1 MGCLENKSEPFFHE
15 KIILVWIFWTS
26 FHAFY
31 DIMQIASSGTH
42 EPLVQSFVSRARKG
56 AITFAT
62 SAFNNRPLQLSAG
75 MSKHMANMV
84 SWKNNVFFP
93 PPYKWDLKKP
103 FV

>member
-1 MGCLENKSEPFFHE
+1 VGCLEYKFEPFFHE
-15 KIILVWIFWTS
+15 KFILVWRFWIS

-56 AITFAT
+56 AIMFAT
-62 SAFNNRPLQLSAG
+62 SAFNNRPLQLNVG
-75 MSKHMANMV
+75 ISKHMANMV
-84 SWKNNVFFP
+84 SWKNNVFSFF
-93 PPYKWDLKKP
+93 PYKWDLKKP